1 MPSAHDVDWAAFPPG
16 PDNHYFPEKVASA
29 IQALAAVAAEIQ
41 SGEPYQTLL
50 NTIANNHGGYLY
62 PASCA
67 AIPLIGDVLEM
78 PGWPRST
85 ALAVLINLAC
95 FDAPPT
101 FILDGEAVDFAAPV
115 RERFEAL
122 REKAQAIAAG
132 PDDGAGSC
140 QAAQEYID
148 ALDERVTLK
157 R

>member
-1 MPSAHDVDWAAFPPG
+1 MSSAYDVNWAAFPSAL
-16 PDNHYFPEKVASA
+16 DNLYLPEKVASA
-29 IQALAAVAAEIQ
+29 IAALAAVTAENE

-85 ALAVLINLAC
+85 ALAVLIDLAY
-95 FDAPPT
+95 FDVPPT
-101 FILDGEAVDFAAPV
+101 FILDGEEVDFTATV
-115 RERFEAL
+115 KERFEAL

-148 ALDERVTLK
+148 ALDERVGLQ